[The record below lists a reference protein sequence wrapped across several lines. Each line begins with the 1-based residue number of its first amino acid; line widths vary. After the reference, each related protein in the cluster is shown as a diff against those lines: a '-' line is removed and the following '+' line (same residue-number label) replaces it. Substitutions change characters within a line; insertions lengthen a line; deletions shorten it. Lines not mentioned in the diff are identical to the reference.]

1 MAFSRVLSN
10 TPEHKYIKGFTSLAL
25 LYLCGSTTIH
35 YMLLFKFFLHVP
47 AQLKLNE
54 EKYAVILTDL
64 VQINDNERRI
74 CQ

>member
-1 MAFSRVLSN
+1 MAFSHVLSN

-25 LYLCGSTTIH
+25 LYLCGCTTIH
-35 YMLLFKFFLHVP
+35 YMLLFKFFSYAP

-54 EKYAVILTDL
+54 EKNAVTLTDL
-64 VQINDNERRI
+64 VQINDAKPHI